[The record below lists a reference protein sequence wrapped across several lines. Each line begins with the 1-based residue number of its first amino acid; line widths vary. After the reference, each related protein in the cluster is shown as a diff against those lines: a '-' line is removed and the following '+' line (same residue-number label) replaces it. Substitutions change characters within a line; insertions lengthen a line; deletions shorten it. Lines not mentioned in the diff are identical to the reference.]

1 MDKNVLYYYIRRSG
15 HSITTLCAV
24 IGMSKSTFY
33 RKVNGNGDF
42 TLSEMMTIAEAVG
55 VENPTEIFFS
65 KEVSKMTLFTPLGG
79 GIMKRNTVELII
91 GAGSFMLVL
100 QFLCLAYLANSCNGF
115 WIALAFVALCF
126 CLIWVYLAEKRGQF
140 MEKSTLI
147 RVLTLCFM
155 SGMVL
160 FFAYRVENQ
169 VHCAMFANPSLL
181 YFIGALMVLDIRGVK
196 K

>member
-100 QFLCLAYLANSCNGF
+100 QFLCLVYLANSCNGF

-126 CLIWVYLAEKRGQF
+126 CLIW
-140 MEKSTLI
+140 
-147 RVLTLCFM
+147 CFDDWGLP
-155 SGMVL
+155 SRKKG
-160 FFAYRVENQ
+160 AIHGKKYI
-169 VHCAMFANPSLL
+169 NPGSNLVFYERNGPFL
-181 YFIGALMVLDIRGVK
+181 RL
-196 K
+196 

>member
-65 KEVSKMTLFTPLGG
+65 KEVIL
-79 GIMKRNTVELII
+79 
-91 GAGSFMLVL
+91 
-100 QFLCLAYLANSCNGF
+100 
-115 WIALAFVALCF
+115 
-126 CLIWVYLAEKRGQF
+126 
-140 MEKSTLI
+140 
-147 RVLTLCFM
+147 
-155 SGMVL
+155 
-160 FFAYRVENQ
+160 
-169 VHCAMFANPSLL
+169 
-181 YFIGALMVLDIRGVK
+181 
-196 K
+196 